1 MYRSNDMLARKLTMR
16 SDMSPATCPGDEK
29 RRRSKKNGKQIRKIE
44 NLEPM
49 IRQPVKVANPVQE
62 MQKKLQ
68 KFDSRLGKCK
78 KNDSQS
84 GKCKKNAKKMTP
96 SLGNAK
102 KMQKKCFVCW

>member
-84 GKCKKNAKKMTP
+84 GKCKK
-96 SLGNAK
+96 
-102 KMQKKCFVCW
+102 MQKK